1 MKRVYSGVVAAGLC
15 LSMMG
20 SFTGCGE
27 VKVYKTMHEF
37 SDLNISSSAIKKL
50 LFEDKCSP
58 EKIGR
63 KISDF
68 CIYEDDYEFENGYKA
83 VGDIHIT
90 VNNEYIVNGV
100 MNIYFNADKEFEKW
114 ELKNFSFDE
123 IEESDKSL
131 FRKPYDFL
139 KDEFGEPTSES
150 TSYGDNFTYEWEID
164 EHHIIYEYCQTFYKG
179 IPIETYEDIRY
190 YESSDKGD

>member
-15 LSMMG
+15 LAMMG

-50 LFEDKCSP
+50 FFEDKCSP

-68 CIYEDDYEFENGYKA
+68 CIYEYEDEYRA
-83 VGDIHIT
+83 IGDIHVT
-90 VNNEYIVNGV
+90 VNDEYIVNSV
-100 MNIYFNADKEFEKW
+100 MSIYFNADKEFEYW

-123 IEESDKSL
+123 IWRADK
-131 FRKPYDFL
+131 
-139 KDEFGEPTSES
+139 
-150 TSYGDNFTYEWEID
+150 
-164 EHHIIYEYCQTFYKG
+164 
-179 IPIETYEDIRY
+179 
-190 YESSDKGD
+190 

>member
-50 LFEDKCSP
+50 FFEDKCSP

-68 CIYEDDYEFENGYKA
+68 CLYEDGDEYEA
-83 VGDIHIT
+83 IGDIHIT
-90 VNNEYIVNGV
+90 VNNEYIVNSV
-100 MNIYFNADKEFEKW
+100 MNIYFNADKEFEYW
-114 ELKNFSFDE
+114 ELKNFSYDE

-131 FRKPYDFL
+131 FRSPYDFL

-150 TSYGDNFTYEWEID
+150 TSYGDNLLYRWETD
-164 EHHIIYEYCQTFYKG
+164 EYHIMYEYYEPLFETFKTDEY
-179 IPIETYEDIRY
+179 IRY
-190 YESSDKGD
+190 LDVSDEDD